1 MGWKIFLHSVRM
13 VLDNLDVAL
22 RISLGLYLVQVAMQV
37 VVFNA
42 TSSLPADPVDMPE
55 GGGMPFEALV
65 LAVLALVTSLWI
77 AVGWHRYAL
86 EGEEPAAFLPRWRG
100 SELGSYVWKSIV
112 IAFALG
118 VVLAVVGGIA
128 VSAAMAVPGLLGIVS
143 FGLVGLISYLF
154 FRVGLVLP
162 AAAVGRPLTMRESW
176 QATGDGDKAVLM
188 LALIV
193 IGAQVLISVPAM
205 IDGNTSSVVS
215 LIYSVV
221 VNWFVTMIG
230 VSILTTLYG
239 HFIEGRPID

>member
-1 MGWKIFLHSVRM
+1 
-13 VLDNLDVAL
+13 
-22 RISLGLYLVQVAMQV
+22 
-37 VVFNA
+37 
-42 TSSLPADPVDMPE
+42 
-55 GGGMPFEALV
+55 
-65 LAVLALVTSLWI
+65 
-77 AVGWHRYAL
+77 
-86 EGEEPAAFLPRWRG
+86 
-100 SELGSYVWKSIV
+100 
-112 IAFALG
+112 
-118 VVLAVVGGIA
+118 
-128 VSAAMAVPGLLGIVS
+128 MAVPGLLGMVS

-176 QATGDGDKAVLM
+176 QATGEGDKAVLM